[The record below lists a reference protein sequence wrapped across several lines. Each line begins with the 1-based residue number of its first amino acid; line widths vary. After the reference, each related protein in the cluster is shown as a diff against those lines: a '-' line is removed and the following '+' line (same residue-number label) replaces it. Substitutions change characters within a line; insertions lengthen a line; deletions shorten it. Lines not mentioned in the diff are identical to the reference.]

1 MDSGYLNSDLLWT
14 TQTASVTK
22 TPINL
27 AFAHNLSKINV
38 TLTSEDIADLSG
50 ANIFICGTNLS
61 TEFNPVT
68 GNLSAATA
76 NIADIKASI
85 TTEETY
91 TGSAIIVPQTVK
103 KGTQLIKIIHQ
114 NREFHYTLPEDME
127 YESGHSYQY
136 TLKVKE
142 SNTENPIE
150 GEETEW

>member
-1 MDSGYLNSDLLWT
+1 M
-14 TQTASVTK
+14 
-22 TPINL
+22 
-27 AFAHNLSKINV
+27 AFAHKLSKINV
-38 TLTSEDIADLSG
+38 TLTSDDIADLSG
-50 ANIFICGTNLS
+50 AHIFICGTNLS
-61 TEFNPVT
+61 TEFYPAT
-68 GNLSAATA
+68 GNLSTATA
-76 NIADIKASI
+76 NIANIKACI
-85 TTEETY
+85 TTEEAY